1 MQVKINNKKV
11 KCKEGE
17 TILEVLQKQGI
28 KVPTLCYHPDLKPE
42 GRCRIC
48 LVEADG
54 KLVTSCD
61 TKIKDGM
68 DIITN
73 SKKVLDAR
81 KLNTELIASHHLKL
95 CPTELEKN
103 ELCEIIADLGLSESR
118 FKELSRKE
126 PDTSNTCLVI
136 DPNKCILCGRCV
148 QACQK
153 VQKFFAIEFVNR
165 GIFTKVTPAFE
176 LPLGKVACTYCGQ
189 CSLVCPVGAIKE
201 KDDTLAVIKALK
213 DKKKHVVVQI
223 APSIRASIGEEFNMP
238 PGSLVTGK
246 IVAALRKV
254 GFDKI
259 FDTDLGADMTIME
272 EASEFV
278 ERLKKNGPFPMI
290 TTCCPAWIKF
300 MEHHEH
306 ELFPNMSS
314 CKSPHMMLGILTK
327 TYYAKK
333 QNIPKKDIK
342 VVSVMPCTAKKFES
356 LRPELRGNVDYVLT
370 TREAAR
376 LINYFNL
383 DLKKLPDED
392 FDPTLG
398 ISTGAGVMFGA
409 SGGVMEAA
417 LRTAYEFATNNSIQ
431 KLEFDEIRGME
442 GIKEGT
448 IKINN
453 RNIRFAVAHSGK
465 NIRELL
471 EKKEKYHFIEMMA
484 CPGGCIGGGG
494 QPLITTKEILK
505 KRMKAIYQQ
514 DAKLPLRKSHENPV
528 VKAIYKE
535 FLGKPL
541 SKKAH
546 KLLHTKYT
554 KRDMF

>member
-1 MQVKINNKKV
+1 MQVTINNKKV
-11 KCKEGE
+11 KCMGGQ
-17 TILEVLQKQGI
+17 TILELLQKQGI

-48 LVEADG
+48 LVEVNG
-54 KLVTSCD
+54 SLRTSCNN
-61 TKIKDGM
+61 KVEGGM
-68 DIITN
+68 SIITS
-73 SKKVLDAR
+73 SKRVLDAR
-81 KLNTELIASHHLKL
+81 KLNAELISAHYLKS
-95 CPTELEKN
+95 CPIELEKN
-103 ELCEIIADLGLSESR
+103 ELCEIVSDLGLSQSR
-118 FKELSRKE
+118 FKELAKKE
-126 PDTSNTCLVI
+126 IDYSNSCVVV

-148 QACQK
+148 QVCQK
-153 VQKFFAIEFVNR
+153 VQEFFAIEFVNR

-176 LPLGKVACTYCGQ
+176 LPLGKTVCTCCGQ

-213 DKKKHVVVQI
+213 NKKKHVVVQV
-223 APSIRASIGEEFNMP
+223 APSIRASIGEEFDMP

-246 IVAALRKV
+246 VVAALRKV
-254 GFDKI
+254 GFDRI

-272 EASEFV
+272 EASEFI

-300 MEHHEH
+300 MEHHKH
-306 ELFPNMSS
+306 GLFPNMSS
-314 CKSPHMMLGILTK
+314 CKSPHEMLGILAK

-333 QNIPKKDIK
+333 KKIQKEDII
-342 VVSVMPCTAKKFES
+342 VVSIMPCTAKKFES
-356 LRPELRGNVDYVLT
+356 LRPEFKGEVDYVLT

-376 LINYFNL
+376 LIKFFNI

-392 FDPTLG
+392 FDSALG

-417 LRTAYEFATNNSIQ
+417 LRTAYEFATQKSVP
-431 KLEFDEIRGME
+431 KLEFEEIRGMR
-442 GIKEGT
+442 GIKEGS

-453 RNIRFAVAHSGK
+453 KKIRFAVAHSGK
-465 NIRELL
+465 NIRKLL
-471 EKKEKYHFIEMMA
+471 ESKEKYHFIEMMA
-484 CPGGCIGGGG
+484 CSGGCIGGGG
-494 QPLITTKEILK
+494 QPIPTTKEILK
-505 KRMKAIYQQ
+505 KRMQAIYKQ
-514 DAKLPLRKSHENPV
+514 DKKLPLRKSHENPV
-528 VKAIYKE
+528 VKKIYKE

-546 KLLHTKYT
+546 KLLHTKYE
-554 KRDMF
+554 KRSMF

>member
-1 MQVKINNKKV
+1 MQIKINNKKV
-11 KCKEGE
+11 KCNKGE
-17 TILEVLQKQGI
+17 TILEVLQKHSI

-42 GRCRIC
+42 GRCRMC
-48 LVEADG
+48 VVEADG
-54 KLVTSCD
+54 KLKTSCNNNV
-61 TKIKDGM
+61 KDGM
-68 DIITN
+68 SIITN
-73 SKKVLDAR
+73 SKRVFDAR
-81 KLNTELIASHHLKL
+81 ALNAELIASHYLKS

-103 ELCEIIADLGLSESR
+103 ELCEIITDLGLSQSR
-118 FKELSRKE
+118 FKELAKKSI
-126 PDTSNTCLVI
+126 DTSNSCIVI
-136 DPNKCILCGRCV
+136 DHNKCILCGRCV

-153 VQKFFAIEFVNR
+153 VQKFFAIEFINR

-189 CSLVCPVGAIKE
+189 CSLACPVGATKE

-213 DKKKHVVVQI
+213 DKKNHVVVQV

-246 IVAALRKV
+246 VVAALRKA
-254 GFDKI
+254 GFNKI

-306 ELFPNMSS
+306 SLFPNMSS

-333 QNIPKKDIK
+333 KKIPKNKIV
-342 VVSVMPCTAKKFES
+342 VVSIMPCTAKKFES
-356 LRPELRGNVDYVLT
+356 LRPELKGNVDYVLT

-376 LINYFNL
+376 LINYFNI
-383 DLKKLPDED
+383 DFKKLSDED

-409 SGGVMEAA
+409 TGGVMEAA
-417 LRTAYEFATNNSIQ
+417 LRTSYELATGKKVP
-431 KLEFDEIRGME
+431 KLEFKEIRGME
-442 GIKEGT
+442 GIKEGS

-453 RNIRFAVAHSGK
+453 KKIRFAVAHSGR

-505 KRMKAIYQQ
+505 QRMKAIYQQ

-546 KLLHTKYT
+546 KLLHTRYT
-554 KRDMF
+554 KRSMF